1 MYADWNLGSKMEIP
15 VVEVS
20 TKKITFLALFAAA
33 AFAQTAPVT
42 ILEIDVENVVNY
54 VDDVADPA
62 KVATAPGISPSTISR
77 IFKWAVAVGDIAA
90 INGRPVKGLYTYRF
104 GPGIMATTTLTP
116 GRNIADM
123 ASGCPSEAQFAI
135 LYPDGTP
142 IGSITAS
149 GFNAGTPPPGAPAT
163 ATSMTLAVVG
173 GTGPFMGVRGQ
184 LSRASDVGT
193 WTASMLEDPACRR
206 VNKGGTRGEIVQLI
220 PMARP
225 EVVVTSAGPAVLHA
239 DDFSPVTNGRPAQI
253 GEHSIMS
260 VTGLG
265 PTKPVV
271 EAGKPFSAFKEGSL
285 HLVTSPV
292 EVAVNGQAAEVVN
305 SVGWPGMTGVYRVDF
320 RVPQGTA
327 AGQASLQVTAAWIPG
342 SEVKIPVR

>member
-1 MYADWNLGSKMEIP
+1 M
-15 VVEVS
+15 
-20 TKKITFLALFAAA
+20 KKTAFLALFAAV
-33 AFAQTAPVT
+33 AFAQPAPVT
-42 ILEIDVENVVNY
+42 ILEIDIENVVNY

-62 KVATAPGISPSTISR
+62 RVATAPGVSPSTISR
-77 IFKWAVAVGDIAA
+77 IFKWAIAVGDIVA
-90 INGRPVKGLYTYRF
+90 INGRPVKGLYTHRF

-123 ASGCPSEAQFAI
+123 ASGCPAEAQFAI

-149 GFNAGTPPPGAPAT
+149 GFNAGTPPPGAPPT

-184 LSRASDVGT
+184 MSRASDVGT
-193 WTASMLEDPACRR
+193 RTASMLEDPAYRR
-206 VNKGGTRGEIVQLI
+206 VNKGGTRREIVQLM
-220 PMARP
+220 PLSRP
-225 EVVVTSAGPAVLHA
+225 EVVVSSAGPAVLHA
-239 DDFSPVTNGRPAQI
+239 ADFSPVTAASPARM
-253 GEHSIMS
+253 GEQLIMS

-271 EAGKPFSAFKEGSL
+271 EAGKPFSAFKEGGL
-285 HLVTSPV
+285 HVVTSPV

-305 SVGWPGMTGVYRVDF
+305 SFGWPEMTGVYRVDF
-320 RVPQGTA
+320 RIPQGTA
-327 AGQASLQVTAAWIPG
+327 AGQATLQVTAAWIPG
-342 SEVKIPVR
+342 TEVKIPVQ

>member
-1 MYADWNLGSKMEIP
+1 MNWKATLVLVAG
-15 VVEVS
+15 
-20 TKKITFLALFAAA
+20 AATLM
-33 AFAQTAPVT
+33 AQPPPVT
-42 ILEIDVENVVNY
+42 ILEIDMENVVNY

-62 KVATAPGISPSTISR
+62 KVATAPGISPSSISR
-77 IFKWAVAVGDIAA
+77 IFKWAVAVGDIVA

-104 GPGIMATTTLTP
+104 GRGIMATTTLTP

-123 ASGCPSEAQFAI
+123 TSGCPVEAQFAI
-135 LYPDGTP
+135 LHPDGAP

-149 GFNAGTPPPGAPAT
+149 GFNSGTPPPGAPAAAVNT
-163 ATSMTLAVVG
+163 TLAVVG
-173 GTGPFMGVRGQ
+173 GTGAFMGVTGQ

-193 WTASMLEDPACRR
+193 RTASMLEDPAYWR
-206 VNKGGTRGEIVQLI
+206 VNKGGTRREIVQLI

-239 DDFSPVTNGRPAQI
+239 DDFSPVTTARPAQI
-253 GEHSIMS
+253 GELLIMS

-271 EAGKPFSAFKEGSL
+271 DSGKPFSAFKEGSV
-285 HLVTSPV
+285 HVVTSPV
-292 EVAVNGQAAEVVN
+292 GVTVNGQAAEVLN
-305 SVGWPGMTGVYRVDF
+305 NFGWPETTGVYRVDF
-320 RVPQGTA
+320 RIPQGI
-327 AGQASLQVTAAWIPG
+327 ASGLATLQVTAAWIPG